1 MPEIKHP
8 DRAVTLLDV
17 RDGQGNGIRIEG
29 ERGGKVRFEGTQ
41 RGWRVI
47 ESISVEDAVQF
58 CRNLKTWVT

>member
-8 DRAVTLLDV
+8 DRGMTLLDV

-29 ERGGKVRFEGTQ
+29 ERGGLVRFEGTQ

-47 ESISVEDAVQF
+47 ESVTVEQAVEF
-58 CRNLKTWVT
+58 CRNLKKWVT